1 IGKYGSEPFYFMSY
15 DGNDFMEEID
25 WAASKIKVNNKDFEE
40 SLDHKYYSTS
50 KAASTPAFTR
60 EEISYIDSCDVI
72 SAGILPNRYPLSNL
86 DANSNKLEGITVDI
100 VKKISEISGLNFDL
114 QPMAVD
120 KKPMDLLRAKKF
132 DAVAGIVVNDTFL
145 KDKELQISNPFL
157 TSNLA
162 IATKRGSIYDPDKAQ
177 TVATKISFQAMQ
189 DYIKENHPNYN
200 IIYKSTDEQCLQA
213 VMDGEADIILQNVYV
228 LNYLLQNPHYETLE
242 IVPAY
247 YLDEKT
253 GFATL
258 AATDHRFISIINKS
272 IDVISDDMLNQFVT
286 DNTLG
291 KPYKMSFG
299 DVMYKYKA
307 SLTAVATLVLAC
319 MLLLGAIATIKQKNL
334 KQINAKNTELVKAI
348 AQAEQ
353 ASSAKSQFL
362 ARMSHEIRT
371 PMNAI
376 VGLTA
381 ITKQHAG
388 DQEKVL
394 ENMDKISSSS
404 KILLNLIN
412 DVLDMSA
419 IENEKLKIAT
429 APFDFQQLMHSV
441 TLMYYGQCKQKDI
454 EFVSRINTL
463 TDEILI
469 GDSLRVHQI
478 LLNLLSNALKFTDE
492 GGRIS
497 LSVTQTPHSDTQ
509 TFLRFEITDNGCG
522 MSQEM
527 KSRIFT
533 AFEQETATTAQKY
546 GGSGLGMSITKNL
559 VDLMHGAITVESEK
573 GIGTTFTVDLP
584 FGIPEHRQEYTGK
597 NFSDIKALVVDDDGE
612 TCEYT
617 SIVLD
622 RLKVK
627 HDCATSGEEALGKIR
642 KGYDGGKGYD
652 LCFIDWRMPEMD
664 GITLTKKIRAEFD
677 DDTIIIIVSAYDLSE
692 VEDEAKEAG
701 VNMFVTKPV
710 FQSTVFNMLMSLS
723 GGKYIEGDKT
733 GENYNF
739 KGHRVLLVEDNA

>member
-1 IGKYGSEPFYFMSY
+1 
-15 DGNDFMEEID
+15 
-25 WAASKIKVNNKDFEE
+25 
-40 SLDHKYYSTS
+40 
-50 KAASTPAFTR
+50 
-60 EEISYIDSCDVI
+60 
-72 SAGILPNRYPLSNL
+72 
-86 DANSNKLEGITVDI
+86 
-100 VKKISEISGLNFDL
+100 
-114 QPMAVD
+114 
-120 KKPMDLLRAKKF
+120 
-132 DAVAGIVVNDTFL
+132 
-145 KDKELQISNPFL
+145 
-157 TSNLA
+157 
-162 IATKRGSIYDPDKAQ
+162 
-177 TVATKISFQAMQ
+177 
-189 DYIKENHPNYN
+189 
-200 IIYKSTDEQCLQA
+200 
-213 VMDGEADIILQNVYV
+213 
-228 LNYLLQNPHYETLE
+228 PHYETLE
-242 IVPAY
+242 IVSAY

-258 AATDHRFISIINKS
+258 ATTDRRFISIINKS

-291 KPYKMSFG
+291 KPYKMTFG
-299 DVMYKYKA
+299 DVVYKYKA
-307 SLTAVATLVLAC
+307 SLTAVTTLVLAC
-319 MLLLGAIATIKQKNL
+319 MILLGSIATIKQKNL

-381 ITKQHAG
+381 ITKQHAD
-388 DQEKVL
+388 DQERVL

-419 IENEKLKIAT
+419 IENAKLKIAT
-429 APFDFQQLMHSV
+429 APFDFKQLMHSV

-463 TDEILI
+463 TDEVLI
-469 GDSLRVHQI
+469 GDSLRVHQV

-492 GGRIS
+492 GGKIS

-509 TFLRFEITDNGCG
+509 TFLRFEIADNGCG

-527 KSRIFT
+527 ISRIFT

-573 GIGTTFTVDLP
+573 GVGTTFTVDLP

-642 KGYDGGKGYD
+642 KGYD
-652 LCFIDWRMPEMD
+652 
-664 GITLTKKIRAEFD
+664 
-677 DDTIIIIVSAYDLSE
+677 
-692 VEDEAKEAG
+692 
-701 VNMFVTKPV
+701 
-710 FQSTVFNMLMSLS
+710 
-723 GGKYIEGDKT
+723 
-733 GENYNF
+733 
-739 KGHRVLLVEDNA
+739 

>member
-1 IGKYGSEPFYFMSY
+1 
-15 DGNDFMEEID
+15 
-25 WAASKIKVNNKDFEE
+25 
-40 SLDHKYYSTS
+40 
-50 KAASTPAFTR
+50 
-60 EEISYIDSCDVI
+60 
-72 SAGILPNRYPLSNL
+72 
-86 DANSNKLEGITVDI
+86 
-100 VKKISEISGLNFDL
+100 
-114 QPMAVD
+114 
-120 KKPMDLLRAKKF
+120 
-132 DAVAGIVVNDTFL
+132 
-145 KDKELQISNPFL
+145 
-157 TSNLA
+157 
-162 IATKRGSIYDPDKAQ
+162 
-177 TVATKISFQAMQ
+177 
-189 DYIKENHPNYN
+189 
-200 IIYKSTDEQCLQA
+200 
-213 VMDGEADIILQNVYV
+213 
-228 LNYLLQNPHYETLE
+228 
-242 IVPAY
+242 
-247 YLDEKT
+247 
-253 GFATL
+253 TL

-509 TFLRFEITDNGCG
+509 TFLRFEIADNGCG

-527 KSRIFT
+527 ISRIFT

-642 KGYDGGKGYD
+642 
-652 LCFIDWRMPEMD
+652 
-664 GITLTKKIRAEFD
+664 
-677 DDTIIIIVSAYDLSE
+677 
-692 VEDEAKEAG
+692 
-701 VNMFVTKPV
+701 
-710 FQSTVFNMLMSLS
+710 
-723 GGKYIEGDKT
+723 
-733 GENYNF
+733 
-739 KGHRVLLVEDNA
+739 

>member
-1 IGKYGSEPFYFMSY
+1 
-15 DGNDFMEEID
+15 
-25 WAASKIKVNNKDFEE
+25 
-40 SLDHKYYSTS
+40 
-50 KAASTPAFTR
+50 
-60 EEISYIDSCDVI
+60 
-72 SAGILPNRYPLSNL
+72 
-86 DANSNKLEGITVDI
+86 
-100 VKKISEISGLNFDL
+100 
-114 QPMAVD
+114 
-120 KKPMDLLRAKKF
+120 RAKKF

-145 KDKELQISNPFL
+145 KDKGLQISTPFL

-162 IATKRGSIYDPDKAQ
+162 IATKRGSFYDPARAQ

-213 VMDGEADIILQNVYV
+213 VMDGEADIMLQNVYV

-242 IVPAY
+242 IVSAY

-258 AATDHRFISIINKS
+258 ATTDRRFISIINKS

-291 KPYKMSFG
+291 KPYKMTFG
-299 DVMYKYKA
+299 DVVYKYKA
-307 SLTAVATLVLAC
+307 SLTAVTTLVLAC
-319 MLLLGAIATIKQKNL
+319 MILLGSIATIKQKNL

-381 ITKQHAG
+381 ITKQHAD
-388 DQEKVL
+388 DQERVL

-419 IENEKLKIAT
+419 IENAKLKIAT
-429 APFDFQQLMHSV
+429 APFDFKQLMHSV

-463 TDEILI
+463 TDEVLI

-478 LLNLLSNALKFTDE
+478 LLNLLSNALKFT
-492 GGRIS
+492 
-497 LSVTQTPHSDTQ
+497 
-509 TFLRFEITDNGCG
+509 
-522 MSQEM
+522 
-527 KSRIFT
+527 
-533 AFEQETATTAQKY
+533 
-546 GGSGLGMSITKNL
+546 
-559 VDLMHGAITVESEK
+559 
-573 GIGTTFTVDLP
+573 
-584 FGIPEHRQEYTGK
+584 
-597 NFSDIKALVVDDDGE
+597 
-612 TCEYT
+612 
-617 SIVLD
+617 
-622 RLKVK
+622 
-627 HDCATSGEEALGKIR
+627 
-642 KGYDGGKGYD
+642 
-652 LCFIDWRMPEMD
+652 
-664 GITLTKKIRAEFD
+664 
-677 DDTIIIIVSAYDLSE
+677 
-692 VEDEAKEAG
+692 
-701 VNMFVTKPV
+701 
-710 FQSTVFNMLMSLS
+710 
-723 GGKYIEGDKT
+723 
-733 GENYNF
+733 
-739 KGHRVLLVEDNA
+739 